1 MSDVY
6 HYGYA
11 ESQKSIELTIQSYI
25 KNLSLSQMAQVL
37 EFIEYLQFK
46 NHKEQHDKAIFNN
59 IQENQPPISQ
69 YAGMIKLPK
78 TGVPRNLMEFDVASM
93 AKDD

>member
-1 MSDVY
+1 MSDVIY
-6 HYGYA
+6 DNT
-11 ESQKSIELTIQSYI
+11 QTNLELTIQSYV
-25 KNLSLSQMAQVL
+25 KSLSLSQMAQVL
-37 EFIEYLQFK
+37 EFIEYLHFK
-46 NHKEQHDKAIFNN
+46 NHKEQNDKPISTTQDNLL
-59 IQENQPPISQ
+59 PISQ